1 MTGTEFNSV
10 PVLKLG
16 GSFIL
21 TNVILCGGSGT
32 RLWPI
37 SRTYFPKQFYK
48 FINDKSLFQLTVL
61 RNIDLCSDFI
71 IVTNKDQYF
80 IALDQLDE
88 IGVKNCR
95 FILEPIPRN
104 TAAAV
109 ALSCIDALKTGS
121 ETVLITPSDH
131 LVKDEKTYKKVINKG
146 VSEALKG
153 GIIMFGIK
161 PSYPETGYGYI
172 EALDK
177 EQGRL
182 ETDNQSDISDKSN
195 AAHNAASLGMQ
206 TSNPVSP
213 VVSFKEKPDAE
224 TAEKY
229 ISKGNFYWNSGMLLV
244 RPEIL
249 LSELKALCPAI
260 YENSE
265 YAYETASK
273 DGFMIRV
280 KEEDMLKIEE
290 NSIDFA
296 LLEKTK
302 SVRVIESDFDWS
314 DLGNFD
320 SIYGELEKDENN
332 NAVNTKEDIVG
343 INSKN
348 NLIMSGGKMI
358 AAIDVE
364 DMIII
369 NTDDAILISKKGSSQ
384 NVKKVVDELK
394 KRNSELHTHHLTVH
408 RPWGSYSVLLESA
421 LYKLKKITVKPG
433 AKLSLQKH
441 FHRSEHWIV
450 TSGTALVTVG
460 DKETLLRA
468 NESTYIPMGFVHRL
482 ENPGLIPL
490 VIIEAQVGEYLKE
503 DDIVRLEDDYNRL

>member
-1 MTGTEFNSV
+1 MIT
-10 PVLKLG
+10 
-16 GSFIL
+16 

-48 FINDKSLFQLTVL
+48 FINNMSLFQLTVL
-61 RNIDLCSDFI
+61 RNKDFCGDFL

-88 IGVKNCR
+88 IGIKNYR
-95 FILEPIPRN
+95 FILEPAPRN

-109 ALSCIDALKTGS
+109 ALSCFDTSGKGS
-121 ETVLITPSDH
+121 DSVFITPSDH
-131 LVKDEKTYKKVINKG
+131 LIKNPAAYKSVAAAGFRESMKGSMVI
-146 VSEALKG
+146 
-153 GIIMFGIK
+153 FGIK
-161 PSYPETGYGYI
+161 PSFPETGYGYI
-172 EALDK
+172 EAA
-177 EQGRL
+177 QAA
-182 ETDNQSDISDKSN
+182 DKSGKCVGELEREGKSGEIQEKDILIYEV
-195 AAHNAASLGMQ
+195 A
-206 TSNPVSP
+206 
-213 VVSFKEKPDAE
+213 SFKEKPDKD
-224 TAEKY
+224 TALKY
-229 ISKGNFYWNSGMLLV
+229 ISKGNFYWNSGMLMCK
-244 RPEIL
+244 PDIL
-249 LSELKALCPAI
+249 LKELKSFCPEI
-260 YENSE
+260 YENSKE
-265 YAYETASK
+265 AYENASK
-273 DGFMIRV
+273 EGQMIRV
-280 KEEDMLKIEE
+280 KESDMIKIEE
-290 NSIDFA
+290 NSIDVA

-302 SVRVIESDFDWS
+302 SVKVIESDINWS

-320 SIYGELEKDENN
+320 SIYNELEKDEYN
-332 NAVNTKEDIVG
+332 NAVNSIEDTVSF
-343 INSKN
+343 NSKN

-358 AAIDVE
+358 ATIDI
-364 DMIII
+364 DDLIII

-408 RPWGSYSVLLESA
+408 RPWGSYTVLLESN

-460 DKETLLRA
+460 VEETLLRA

-482 ENPGLIPL
+482 KNPGLIPL
-490 VIIEAQVGEYLKE
+490 IIIEAQVGEYLEE
-503 DDIVRLEDDYNRL
+503 DDIVRFEDDYDRLNSVS